1 MESSG
6 PLLTTGP
13 FQNLQMRTHAS
24 GRVPDLEMIARDL
37 AMQAEDATSTLRA
50 GTITRFIQALELP
63 TLQPVLHEHVMQQQK
78 QPVYIQ
84 QSVLAADDTKFSSG
98 DACHLGQ
105 SQKDKVL
112 PAGLDFRRALE
123 IRSFPSAPRLGK
135 GNMGN
140 KEGER
145 IRKNTTASLGET
157 ISTFILTDLAGH
169 GSSEE
174 DEEDEN
180 PTVCASPAILS
191 LQNSPVRRAEGLN
204 CITFAD
210 GANYQL
216 GQPTRSVM
224 INEHE
229 C

>member
-1 MESSG
+1 MHGLEHTKLSLQKSRALLCLMESSG

-105 SQKDKVL
+105 SPKDKVL
-112 PAGLDFRRALE
+112 PAGLDFRPALE
-123 IRSFPSAPRLGK
+123 IRSSPSAPRLGK
-135 GNMGN
+135 GNLGRE
-140 KEGER
+140 EGSMRVVSCFWMEVHGVPVPS
-145 IRKNTTASLGET
+145 IHYEGKFHVVVVPTTCPVCVT
-157 ISTFILTDLAGH
+157 P
-169 GSSEE
+169 EE
-174 DEEDEN
+174 
-180 PTVCASPAILS
+180 S
-191 LQNSPVRRAEGLN
+191 
-204 CITFAD
+204 AD
-210 GANYQL
+210 VSIG
-216 GQPTRSVM
+216 V
-224 INEHE
+224 
-229 C
+229 

>member
-1 MESSG
+1 MCLMVSSG

-63 TLQPVLHEHVMQQQK
+63 TLQPVLHEHAMQQQK

-105 SQKDKVL
+105 SPKDKVL

-174 DEEDEN
+174 DEN

-210 GANYQL
+210 GTNYQL
-216 GQPTRSVM
+216 GQPTRSAMV
-224 INEHE
+224 NEHE

>member
-1 MESSG
+1 MVSSG

-50 GTITRFIQALELP
+50 GTITRFIQAFELP
-63 TLQPVLHEHVMQQQK
+63 TLQPVLHEHAMQQQK

-84 QSVLAADDTKFSSG
+84 QSVLAADDKKFSSG

-105 SQKDKVL
+105 SPKDKVL

-123 IRSFPSAPRLGK
+123 IRSSPSAPRLGK

-145 IRKNTTASLGET
+145 KRKNTQNSTASLGET

-174 DEEDEN
+174 DEN
-180 PTVCASPAILS
+180 QIVFASPTILS
-191 LQNSPVRRAEGLN
+191 LQDSPVRRAEGLD

-216 GQPTRSVM
+216 GRPTRSVM
-224 INEHE
+224 MNEHE